1 MLVLSRKKSERIFIG
16 DDIVLTVTQIQGDK
30 VRLGIDAPPE
40 IKILREEVA
49 DLAKAAEEDLDEL
62 IEITKDAY

>member
-1 MLVLSRKKSERIFIG
+1 MLVLERRKDQRIFIG
-16 DDIVLTVTQIQGDK
+16 DDITINVAKIKGGK
-30 VRLGIDAPPE
+30 VWLGIDAPRE